1 MWKGLKM
8 FERKFPKL
16 YDRTWLYEE
25 YINKDRTGRDIG
37 EEVGCTSG
45 AVHRVACKFGY
56 HKREGYVYPE
66 LHDANWMRKRYLDEK
81 LTCKAISDILGCNRC
96 SVGDALKEHHIKRRT
111 LSEEKMRERN
121 PIFKYPKLYDY
132 DWMHD
137 QYIVKRRTLEEIGAE
152 LGVHSTQVSYGLK
165 ACGIKARTMKEL
177 WQDPKYIS
185 RVFKGLNAKPNKLE
199 RKVDKILQK
208 LVPGTF
214 QYNGDFS
221 CGVVLGGLVPDF
233 INSNGEKIV
242 IEVFGA
248 NYHDEK
254 IMKEKFKDTLN
265 WKRTE
270 FGRKAVYSQLGFDCI
285 ILWDY
290 NLYKKDAEAHIES
303 ELRDHELLK

>member
-1 MWKGLKM
+1 M
-8 FERKFPKL
+8 FERKFPQL
-16 YDRTWLYEE
+16 YDKAWLYEE
-25 YINKDRTGRDIG
+25 YIKKDRTGRDIG
-37 EEVGCTSG
+37 AEVGCTSD
-45 AVHRVACKFGY
+45 AVSRVACKFGY
-56 HKREGYVYPE
+56 YKRDGYTYPK
-66 LHDANWMRKRYLDEK
+66 LHDATWMRKKYLDEK
-81 LTCKAISDILGCNRC
+81 LTCKAISDILGCDRSC
-96 SVGDALKEHHIKRRT
+96 VGDALKEHSIKRRT

-121 PIFKYPKLYDY
+121 PIFKHPLLYDHA
-132 DWMHD
+132 WMYE
-137 QYIVKRRTLEEIGAE
+137 QYIVKGRTQEEIGAE
-152 LGVHSTQVSYGLK
+152 LGCHNVNVSYGLK

-208 LVPGTF
+208 LVPGEF
-214 QYNGDFS
+214 RYNGDFS
-221 CGVVLGGLVPDF
+221 CGVVLAGLVPDF
-233 INSNGEKIV
+233 VNVNGRKIL

-254 IMKEKFKDTLN
+254 VMKEKFKDTLN

-290 NLYKKDAEAHIES
+290 NLYKKDAEAHIAS
-303 ELRDHELLK
+303 ELRKYELME